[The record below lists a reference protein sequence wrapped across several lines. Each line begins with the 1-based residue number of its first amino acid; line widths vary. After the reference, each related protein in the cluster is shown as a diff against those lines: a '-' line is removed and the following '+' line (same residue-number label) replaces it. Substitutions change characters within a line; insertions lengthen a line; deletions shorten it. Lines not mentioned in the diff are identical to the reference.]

1 MAKHKKKTS
10 KPTPE
15 PEDSKKEPIED
26 IPDEIPETESPNL
39 TDSPPTEPTTNLV
52 ENSEKDR
59 KLNKLFWLRVGL
71 AVIAGTIATF
81 IFEGI
86 EGIEMLNSNLIESY
100 FPINFRR
107 NKFAE
112 PYHNRWTPDNP
123 TNDYPAFVN
132 PLSQGRK
139 TVNSKTV
146 QDASYIKLKNIKLAY
161 NIPEE
166 IKWLPSGQIF
176 FSFK

>member
-26 IPDEIPETESPNL
+26 KPDEIPETESPNIV
-39 TDSPPTEPTTNLV
+39 DSPPTEPTTNLV

-86 EGIEMLNSNLIESY
+86 EGEE
-100 FPINFRR
+100 RR
-107 NKFAE
+107 WASIAFMIIIFAG
-112 PYHNRWTPDNP
+112 TIVV
-123 TNDYPAFVN
+123 AKGMKM
-132 PLSQGRK
+132 Q
-139 TVNSKTV
+139 
-146 QDASYIKLKNIKLAY
+146 
-161 NIPEE
+161 
-166 IKWLPSGQIF
+166 LPS
-176 FSFK
+176 SDR